1 MDAIIHH
8 GRQLFMISVGI
19 DVSKGKSTVC
29 MLKPY
34 GEVLRQ
40 PFEVSHTEEAL
51 LLLVQSIQSYDGEE
65 LRVVLE
71 ATGIYHFPV
80 VTFLQQH
87 DIFVCVVNPLL
98 MKKYGDITLRQ
109 GKTDRM
115 DSVRIATYGIDNWY
129 HLTNFLPEA
138 EAYAQLRLLGRQ
150 YLHYTSLKI
159 KAKVNLTNVLDKTMP
174 GVKPLLRSQS
184 EHSNQE
190 KLCAVVARYWHF
202 DNITCYSE
210 DRFVKDFTNW
220 AKKKGFYGNEKKAH
234 TLYALAKQGVTTL
247 PSYLQSTKTL
257 VQEAVRILS
266 EIETTLTTILS
277 DMHAIAE
284 ELPGYQIALAIP
296 GIGPTL
302 AVRLVA
308 EVGDVRPFH
317 SASALIA
324 YAGLDSPPHQS
335 GTMSVKRSI
344 SKRGSPSLRKTGF
357 EIINSIRKVKPS
369 YDNAVYL
376 FMQKKEEEGK
386 PIKVAKIAGLNK
398 FLRIYYARVKESLGD

>member
-1 MDAIIHH
+1 
-8 GRQLFMISVGI
+8 MISVGI

-87 DIFVCVVNPLL
+87 DIFVCVVNPLI

-129 HLTNFLPEA
+129 HLTNFLPEDETYA
-138 EAYAQLRLLGRQ
+138 ELRLLGRQ

-159 KAKVNLTNVLDKTMP
+159 KAKVNQTNLLDKTMP

-190 KLCAVVARYWHF
+190 KLCAVVDRYWHF
-202 DNITCYSE
+202 DNIIRWSE
-210 DRFVKDFTNW
+210 NHFVKDYACW
-220 AKKKGFYGNEKKAH
+220 AKKKGFYGNEKTAH
-234 TLYALAKQGVTTL
+234 ALYALAKQGVTTL
-247 PSYLQSTKTL
+247 PSHLKSTKTL
-257 VQEAVRILS
+257 VQEAVRVLS
-266 EIETTLTTILS
+266 EIESTLTVILS
-277 DMHAIAE
+277 NMKAIAE
-284 ELPGYQIALAIP
+284 NLPGYQIALSMP

-308 EVGDVRPFH
+308 EVGDVRRFH
-317 SASALIA
+317 SANALIA
-324 YAGLDSPPHQS
+324 YAGLDSPSHQS

-357 EIINSIRKVKPS
+357 EIINSIRKTKPN

-376 FMQKKEEEGK
+376 FMQKKEAEGK
-386 PIKVAKIAGLNK
+386 PVKVAKIAGLNK
-398 FLRIYYARVKESLGD
+398 FLRIYTMPE